1 MSPEEQIADWK
12 ERVAKHEKSIAD
24 IREDM
29 DITERS
35 NLTVNAGPKLL
46 GNNNAEIIE
55 DLMQELE
62 IYEGFIAKLKKQI
75 ADA

>member
-35 NLTVNAGPKLL
+35 NLTVNA
-46 GNNNAEIIE
+46 AQSFSEII
-55 DLMQELE
+55 MPR
-62 IYEGFIAKLKKQI
+62 
-75 ADA
+75 